1 MAASSTPIYLVNAEY
16 DPPFM
21 ISYGESLDKALTGA
35 GRKHGRQVLKD
46 HGHLS
51 EGLAVGTA
59 DVSLTDPLLV
69 WLHKVD

>member
-1 MAASSTPIYLVNAEY
+1 MVKSPTPIYLVNAEY

-21 ISYGESLDKALTGA
+21 VAYGESLDKALTAA
-35 GRKHGRQVLKD
+35 GKAHGRIVLKD

-59 DVSLTDPLLV
+59 DVSLTKPLQV
-69 WLHKVD
+69 WIRAHD